1 MTKFFPQLSTGAMVQ
16 FPVRKSVRRRS
27 IRNLVLDG
35 SLLKKF
41 DENANTTHW
50 DLKYAGLTDTERTTV
65 ETLYR
70 DCEGRLQSFMFLDP
84 TDNLLR
90 WSEDLS
96 QSVWQKDPLLVATGG
111 IADPFGGTRA
121 SRLENQAPAPQT
133 LSQVLPV
140 PSGLIYSFSLMIR
153 SDPATQVRLIVS
165 TATASESVVCSAV
178 SAWQLCSIPA
188 SLAAGAESITF
199 SVEVPGTHSIEI
211 YALQVEAQPNPS
223 QYKKTTLLGGV
234 YLTTFFSDDR
244 LQVTTTG
251 PNENAL
257 DIKLTSRRETS

>member
-1 MTKFFPQLSTGAMVQ
+1 MTKFFPQLSTGAIAQ
-16 FPVRKSVRRRS
+16 FPVRRSVRRRS
-27 IRNLVLDG
+27 IRNLMLDG

-50 DLKYAGLTDTERTTV
+50 DLKYTGLTDTERTNV

-70 DCEGRLQSFMFLDP
+70 DCEGRLQGFMFLDP

-121 SRLENQAPAPQT
+121 SRLENRASVPQT
-133 LSQVLPV
+133 LSQGLPV

-153 SDPATQVRLIVS
+153 SEPASQVRLIAAAGS
-165 TATASESVVCSAV
+165 TSESVVCSAV
-178 SAWQLCSIPA
+178 SSWRLLSIPA

-211 YALQVEAQPNPS
+211 YGLQVEAQPNPS
-223 QYKKTTLLGGV
+223 QYKKTTLWGGV
-234 YLTTFFSDDR
+234 YQATFFSDDR

-251 PNENAL
+251 PNEHAL